1 MTPDGRKKEFVM
13 QRIAVAFLT
22 LGLLVAPAAAA
33 DKSAFNDVQKEEL
46 NKLIRAYILTH
57 PEIISEAIDALDAK
71 TEKTKVDKRNA
82 VISTRRQELFN
93 PAEGTIIG
101 NPKGD
106 VTVVEFFDY
115 NCGYCKAMFQAMK
128 DLLKED
134 PRMRVVLKEYPI
146 LGPSSMTASRAAL
159 AARKQGKYQDMHLAL
174 LAHKGSLTDG
184 SIMEIAA
191 KTGLDVRKLENDMK
205 DPAITDV
212 IVKNHNLA
220 DELGIDGTPSLI
232 IGDAFVPGAI
242 SKEKLVE
249 HIAKARK

>member
-1 MTPDGRKKEFVM
+1 MLRTT
-13 QRIAVAFLT
+13 VA
-22 LGLLVAPAAAA
+22 LVALTALSGGALAGDTSSFTPA
-33 DKSAFNDVQKEEL
+33 QKAEM
-46 NKLIRAYILTH
+46 KQLIREYILAN
-57 PEIISEAIDALDAK
+57 PEIINEAIDALDAK
-71 TEKTKVDKRNA
+71 MAKGKAEKRSETIAK
-82 VISTRRQELFN
+82 RRQELFS
-93 PAEGTIIG
+93 PAEGTVIG

-115 NCGYCKAMFQAMK
+115 NCGYCKSMFQAVAE
-128 DLLKED
+128 LLRED
-134 PRMRVVLKEYPI
+134 RNMRLVLKEYPI

-159 AARKQGKYQDMHLAL
+159 AARKQGKYSELHLAL
-174 LAHKGSLTDG
+174 LAHKGQLSDG
-184 SIMEIAA
+184 TIMDIAG
-191 KTGLDVRKLENDMK
+191 KVGLDVKKLENDMK

-249 HIAKARK
+249 HISKARK